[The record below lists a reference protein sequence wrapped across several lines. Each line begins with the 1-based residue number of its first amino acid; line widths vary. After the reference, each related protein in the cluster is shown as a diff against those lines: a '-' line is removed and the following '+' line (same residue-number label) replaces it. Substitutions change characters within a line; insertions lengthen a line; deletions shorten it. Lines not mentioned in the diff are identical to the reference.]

1 MTLTMLSFSK
11 EVSMVISFT
20 QVLIWIVIGALVGV
34 VGELLAR
41 RRAPDGI
48 VGAIIV
54 GVLAIFLIVGVFHF
68 QIPGEPLLDKVP
80 LISSIIV
87 AAILVAVWSGFA
99 YRRVQPH
106 YARYYRRG
114 GYVSRPRRR
123 RWF

>member
-1 MTLTMLSFSK
+1 MA
-11 EVSMVISFT
+11 ISLR
-20 QVLIWIVIGALVGV
+20 QVLIWILIAAVVGV

-54 GVLAIFLIVGVFHF
+54 GLLAIFLIVGIFHF
-68 QIPGEPLLDKVP
+68 QIIGEPLLDGVP

-99 YRRVQPH
+99 YRRVQPY

-114 GYVSRPRRR
+114 GTVRRPRRR

>member
-1 MTLTMLSFSK
+1 MS
-11 EVSMVISFT
+11 ISLT
-20 QVLIWIVIGALVGV
+20 QVLIWILIAAVVGVIG
-34 VGELLAR
+34 ELIAG

-54 GVLAIFLIVGVFHF
+54 GLLAIFLIVGVFHF
-68 QIPGEPLLDKVP
+68 RIAGEPLLDNVP

-99 YRRVQPH
+99 YRRIQPH

-114 GYVSRPRRR
+114 GYARRPRRR
-123 RWF
+123 RFF

>member
-1 MTLTMLSFSK
+1 MS
-11 EVSMVISFT
+11 ISFT
-20 QVLIWIVIGALVGV
+20 QVLIWILIAAVVGV

-54 GVLAIFLIVGVFHF
+54 GLLAIFLIVGVFHF
-68 QIPGEPLLDKVP
+68 QIAGEPLMGGVP

-99 YRRVQPH
+99 YRRVQP
-106 YARYYRRG
+106 YTSRYYRRG
-114 GYVSRPRRR
+114 SYVRRPRRR
-123 RWF
+123 RFF

>member
-1 MTLTMLSFSK
+1 MS
-11 EVSMVISFT
+11 ISFT
-20 QVLIWIVIGALVGV
+20 QVLIWILIAAVVGV

-54 GVLAIFLIVGVFHF
+54 GLIAIFLIVGVFHF
-68 QIPGEPLLDKVP
+68 QITGEPKLENVP

-87 AAILVAVWSGFA
+87 AAILVAIWSGFA
-99 YRRVQPH
+99 YRRIQPH

-114 GYVSRPRRR
+114 SYTRRPRRR
-123 RWF
+123 RLF

>member
-1 MTLTMLSFSK
+1 MT
-11 EVSMVISFT
+11 ISLA
-20 QVLIWIVIGALVGV
+20 QVLIWIIIAAVVGV

-54 GVLAIFLIVGVFHF
+54 GLLAIFLIVGVFHF
-68 QIPGEPLLDKVP
+68 QIAGEPLMGGVP

-114 GYVSRPRRR
+114 GYARRPRRR